1 MKFHPY
7 VSYNNETDKIYTLK
21 ATIPKMK
28 AQDFITSL
36 PEGLFRHFEGMEA
49 TGNFDFHLNFVF
61 NKNKPNA
68 IILDSQLN
76 KDNLMITKYGEANLS
91 KLNGEFMY
99 HAIINDVPQRG
110 VYVGNSNPNYTPLSQ
125 ISPFLR
131 KCVLTTEDPSFFSH
145 KGFIKEAFKQSI
157 VKNIKTKKF
166 SRGGSTIS
174 MQLIK
179 NAFLTREKT
188 LSRKLEEIL
197 LVYILENNRI
207 VSKERMLEVYFNII
221 EWGPNIYGIGEAA
234 QFYFQ
239 KYPSELTLNECL
251 YLANIVPSPRKFMY
265 QFNAEGNLKPFAI
278 SREKM
283 LKNTMMRR
291 GLIVPEDT
299 INQLPIMITGS
310 ARSFIKVKAES
321 VIETDSTSIEEFDF

>member
-1 MKFHPY
+1 
-7 VSYNNETDKIYTLK
+7 
-21 ATIPKMK
+21 
-28 AQDFITSL
+28 
-36 PEGLFRHFEGMEA
+36 
-49 TGNFDFHLNFVF
+49 
-61 NKNKPNA
+61 
-68 IILDSQLN
+68 
-76 KDNLMITKYGEANLS
+76 
-91 KLNGEFMY
+91 
-99 HAIINDVPQRG
+99 
-110 VYVGNSNPNYTPLSQ
+110 
-125 ISPFLR
+125 
-131 KCVLTTEDPSFFSH
+131 
-145 KGFIKEAFKQSI
+145 
-157 VKNIKTKKF
+157 
-166 SRGGSTIS
+166 

-265 QFNAEGNLKPFAI
+265 Q
-278 SREKM
+278 M